1 MGLTQ
6 HEIAVKFRPG
16 AVLKVIAKD
25 GILCEPET
33 LQTSM
38 YHRMA
43 YHGSPHKIKPNLVSG
58 SIVLCLE
65 HHVNDGTGTRIM
77 RIFSNNK
84 FYTYIGYYLPQELF
98 EPLSDGSTLTPCK
111 TDQP

>member
-1 MGLTQ
+1 MVLTQ

-25 GILCEPET
+25 GIFCEPET

-43 YHGSPHKIKPNLVSG
+43 YHSGPAKVKANLVSG
-58 SIVLCLE
+58 SIVLCLAN
-65 HHVNDGTGTRIM
+65 HVNDGTGTRTM
-77 RIFSNNK
+77 RIFSGNK
-84 FYTYIGYYLPQELF
+84 FYTYIGYFLPQELF
-98 EPLSDGSTLTPCK
+98 EPL
-111 TDQP
+111 